1 MRVGKECFR
10 DVELVAF
17 YDLYGKE
24 GTCSITKI
32 KSCVID
38 ITEIQGFLEALL
50 RQFKPGI
57 PLRQIAHQLNE
68 NWDVFKDDCIG
79 EQILQQ
85 VVPTAHS
92 IRKIAASGGS
102 IYMDSVA
109 AAVNSWREFKGEIAW
124 KRRFLISSMEY
135 EWEDMLRMEIPVS
148 ISQEEHFYRARLH
161 EKADVPCYTSNN
173 MSAPP
178 KELSTAGRA
187 NPSGIPYL
195 YLCEEEETTLYE
207 VRALYLDEATIG
219 TFQLADEGQPIKII
233 DFTSSSLLSL
243 YGAYS
248 AGDFPIELIM
258 AMTLLKRTISGDL
271 SKPIRR
277 YDTEN
282 EYIPTQFLCEYI
294 RDVMGYD
301 GIKYYSALRPKEA
314 NVVIFSPDKMRCTSV
329 KKVRVKKNNMIRED
343 CP

>member
-10 DVELVAF
+10 DVELVAV
-17 YDLYGKE
+17 YDSCGEE
-24 GTCSITKI
+24 GICDITKTR
-32 KSCVID
+32 SCVID

-85 VVPTAHS
+85 VVPTAHGIS
-92 IRKIAASGGS
+92 KIFTSSDDTYVDCIAAS
-102 IYMDSVA
+102 
-109 AAVNSWREFKGEIAW
+109 VNSWREFKGEIAW
-124 KRRFLISSMEY
+124 KRRFLISSKEY
-135 EWEDMLRMEIPVS
+135 EWEGMLGKDTPVI
-148 ISQEEHFYRARLH
+148 ISHEKYFYRARLH
-161 EKADVPCYTSNN
+161 EKADAPCYTSDN
-173 MSAPP
+173 MGAPP

-248 AGDFPIELIM
+248 IEDSLMRSIM
-258 AMTLLKRTISGDL
+258 EMTLLKRTISENL

-314 NVVIFSPDKMRCTSV
+314 NIVIFSPDKMCCTSV
-329 KKVRVKKNNMIRED
+329 KKVRVIKNYMSCKK